1 MVILVIS
8 IKDNSKKSDS
18 PKTKEAITMQQI
30 IKPMVKKIEE
40 PFLFEDKKTS
50 SKEEI
55 TEKVEDE
62 ELPAVSVKDLPL
74 DEITDK
80 TEQGREKSPEEIE
93 APATPSLQTQPSLE
107 DMKLIKK
114 KGFVIY

>member
-1 MVILVIS
+1 MSKENKKISKLNIAIGLGLILFVVILVIS

-50 SKEEI
+50 SKEE
-55 TEKVEDE
+55 
-62 ELPAVSVKDLPL
+62 
-74 DEITDK
+74 
-80 TEQGREKSPEEIE
+80 
-93 APATPSLQTQPSLE
+93 
-107 DMKLIKK
+107 KL
-114 KGFVIY
+114 